1 MLFCLVH
8 MVEKAQKKA
17 SGSVVLDSP
26 QLYEV
31 GYHLVPTIA
40 EDELNTKLGEI
51 RTAIDQAEGTVVSEG
66 SPTRLSLAYTIVKPV
81 GGKRLKY
88 DTSHFGWIRFEAPS
102 SGLPTFEQTLTS
114 LEGMLRFL
122 IITVPKEEVVAPRS
136 RSLLKKT
143 TRDTDKKSSEDATVS
158 REALDKEIE
167 KLVTE

>member
-1 MLFCLVH
+1 MTK
-8 MVEKAQKKA
+8 EKASA
-17 SGSVVLDSP
+17 VAIESP

-51 RTAIDQAEGTVVSEG
+51 RTAITNMGGSVVSEG
-66 SPTRLSLAYTIVKPV
+66 MPTRFSLAYTIVKRV

-88 DTSHFGWIRFEAPS
+88 DTSHFGWIRFEA
-102 SGLPTFEQTLTS
+102 LPAGMPALEETLTS

-122 IITVPKEEVVAPRS
+122 ITAIPKEEFVAPRS
-136 RSLLKKT
+136 RSLLKKSPT
-143 TRDTDKKSSEDATVS
+143 KESIAEEGAVS
-158 REALDKEIE
+158 DEVLDKEIE